1 MESPIP
7 SDEAHPASL
16 IVVDPSG
23 NRTTMPLKVLP
34 FKIGRQTDNHLVL
47 RDSRTSRYH
56 ARIVWEG
63 GEYQIEDLESRHGV
77 ILNGQR
83 VERHRLKH
91 QDKIEFG
98 VDESYQLIFVLAG
111 TEISRLL
118 NNLPTLGQT
127 SALPAGA
134 AGNLAKLRAV
144 MEVARALQT
153 SLSIDDILASV
164 VDAALLVT
172 GTERGFLLLRDGGD
186 LRVRV
191 ARDRGGV
198 PLAES
203 DLGVPRRLI
212 HRALE
217 TRRELLSMQFD
228 PAGESG
234 VRPEHSVADL
244 DLRAVVCV
252 PLVRIRVGSGQETK
266 VFDATNDT
274 VGVLYMDSRA
284 GAADLSAGNRE
295 LLQTLAL
302 EASTILENAR
312 LLEEEQGKQKI
323 DKELS
328 LAREIQRSL
337 APASMPSTGWLRA
350 CGYSVPS
357 YQVSGDSYDV
367 IPLADGSWAAAVA
380 DVSGKGVSS
389 ALLACFL
396 QGAFATAANTRS
408 DPAQMMGM
416 LNRFLFE
423 RTGGE
428 KYATVFCCTLEK
440 IGLLRYVNCGHCA
453 PILVAPS
460 GELDLLDTT
469 GFPVGLLADVTFESA
484 ERWLSP
490 GHKLVIYSDGVTE
503 AHGQGAEF
511 YGLDRLRTAAAANA
525 SASAADLHKAILTHV
540 AEFTQG
546 TPQADDV
553 TLVVLEYRP

>member
-1 MESPIP
+1 MDPRVP
-7 SDEAHPASL
+7 GDEVLPASL
-16 IVVDPSG
+16 VVVDPSG
-23 NRTTMPLKVLP
+23 NRITMPLKTLP

-56 ARIVWEG
+56 ARIFWEG
-63 GEYQIEDLESRHGV
+63 GEYHIQDLESRHGV
-77 ILNGQR
+77 SLNGQR
-83 VERHRLKH
+83 VEQHRLKH

-98 VDESYQLIFVLAG
+98 VEDSYQVIFVLAG
-111 TEISRLL
+111 TEITRLL
-118 NNLPTLGQT
+118 NNLPALGQPGP
-127 SALPAGA
+127 LPAGP

-172 GTERGFLLLRDGGD
+172 GAERGFLFLRNEGD
-186 LRVRV
+186 LGVRV

-212 HRALE
+212 RRALE

-234 VRPEHSVADL
+234 IRPEHSVADL

-252 PLVRIRVGSGQETK
+252 PLVRIRIGAGQDTN
-266 VFDATNDT
+266 VLDAANDT

-312 LLEEEQGKQKI
+312 LLEEEQAKQKI

-337 APASMPSTGWLRA
+337 APASLPSAGWLRA
-350 CGYSVPS
+350 CGSSVPS

-367 IPLADGSWAAAVA
+367 LPLSDGSWAAAVA

-423 RTGGE
+423 RTAGE
-428 KYATVFCCTLEK
+428 KYATVFCCTVEK
-440 IGLLRYVNCGHCA
+440 IGLLRFVNCGHCA

-460 GELDLLDTT
+460 GELDQLDST
-469 GFPVGLLADVTFESA
+469 GFPVGLLEDVTFESA
-484 ERWLSP
+484 ERWLAP

-503 AHGQGAEF
+503 AHGPGVEF
-511 YGLDRLRTAAAANA
+511 YGLPRLRAAVAANP
-525 SASAADLHKAILTHV
+525 SASAADLHKAILANV

-546 TPQADDV
+546 VPQADDV